1 MYDGSD
7 FIGGVSFISE
17 ERIFSDVASHVNDQ
31 TPHIAS
37 ILVYSKNSMGEVS
50 FASFRG

>member
-1 MYDGSD
+1 M
-7 FIGGVSFISE
+7 SE

-37 ILVYSKNSMGEVS
+37 ILVYSKEFHG
-50 FASFRG
+50 RGLIRIFPRIIS